1 MQGNEGKIAGNA
13 LRGITADG
21 FLLAADQFV
30 VSQVGEIEGR
40 KDSSPHHSG
49 KRCRATGLAVPAT
62 PQLPDHQK
70 IHHRKADQTGQES
83 LL

>member
-30 VSQVGEIEGR
+30 VSQVGELEGR
-40 KDSSPHHSG
+40 KDSSPHHS
-49 KRCRATGLAVPAT
+49 P
-62 PQLPDHQK
+62 
-70 IHHRKADQTGQES
+70 
-83 LL
+83 